1 MDPFIL
7 TQAHMCRVSRSL
19 TFMSSYVYKIFL
31 EFVKVNFKLNDGS
44 IATSLFPK
52 DSVQGF
58 IDQLGSDNVW
68 LD

>member
-1 MDPFIL
+1 MF
-7 TQAHMCRVSRSL
+7 
-19 TFMSSYVYKIFL
+19 SYIYKIFL

-52 DSVQGF
+52 DAVQGF
-58 IDQLGSDNVW
+58 IDQLGPDNVW